1 MAQVFRFLLTTGFTW
16 GALGLHLLVGACYLR
31 RWDKVAAITVFPFWA
46 WGLAGAGM
54 AGLAWL
60 IGRRRLA
67 GAICLLWAGTI
78 IVGSDETRPLLRLN
92 AEKPQPGEAAPV
104 NGTRPLRIV
113 TINCRVGML
122 RPDALKDVEPWQPDI
137 VFLQESPYPKELER
151 FKERLYGPE
160 GGSSVGGNQCGIVAR
175 GRIHE
180 PLTGWQPFS
189 ILGTVE
195 FAPGKFI
202 EVACVHL
209 QGAETT
215 VKLWMKEAWVSH
227 YYNRQSRRA
236 ELSRLLSVQRFMSR
250 QHPAIVGGDFNA
262 PAGDAVFD
270 LLKDAGFR
278 DAFAEAGS
286 GWPDTFPNA
295 APMVRIDHLWV
306 NSRITPVRAAA
317 VKSVYSDHRM
327 VVCDFLVE

>member
-1 MAQVFRFLLTTGFTW
+1 MAQVIRFLLTTGFTW
-16 GALGLHLLVGACYLR
+16 SALGLHLVVCACYLR

-60 IGRRRLA
+60 ISRRRSA

-78 IVGSDETRPLLRLN
+78 IVGSDETRPLLRIN
-92 AEKPQPGEAAPV
+92 KEQPSPGAAAPV
-104 NGTRPLRIV
+104 NGARPLRIV
-113 TINCRVGML
+113 TINCREGMW
-122 RPDALKDVEPWQPDI
+122 RPGALKDVEPWQPDI
-137 VFLQESPYPKELER
+137 VFLQESPYPQELEK
-151 FKERLYGPE
+151 FKVRLYGRE
-160 GGSSVGGNQCGIVAR
+160 GTWVGGPECSIVAR

-189 ILGTVE
+189 VLGTVE

-215 VKLWMKEAWVSH
+215 VKLWRRDAWVSH

-236 ELSRLLSVQRFMSR
+236 ELARLLGVQRFMSR
-250 QHPAIVGGDFNA
+250 QHPAIIGGDFNA

-278 DAFAEAGS
+278 DSFVEAGS
-286 GWPDTFPNA
+286 GWPDTYPNA
-295 APMVRIDHLWV
+295 APMLRIDHLWV
-306 NSRITPVRAAA
+306 NAAITPVRAAA
-317 VKSVYSDHRM
+317 VKTVHSDHRM
-327 VVCDFLVE
+327 VVCDFLVK